1 MASKNLVPSPL
12 TPKEI
17 QTPYAVKG
25 AVCSS
30 IQCGLY
36 KHKEDLCLFQFNNGT
51 SVAGVFT
58 QSQMASPPV
67 LKCKQNLQ
75 NQKAS
80 ALIVNSGN
88 SFTTTGKAGEDAT
101 DKIIKAVAVE
111 LKIPEEEIFICST
124 GIIGELPDIAK
135 IINAL
140 PQLHNNLNPNHILHC
155 AKAIMTTDTF
165 PKVCSKTIKI
175 GDEKIIITGI
185 AKGSGMIEPNMATM
199 LSFIFTD
206 ANISSNALQTLLNQ
220 HVETTFNAI
229 TVDSDTSTSDSLIAF
244 ATKESKIDLE
254 INLKALEIFSIALEE
269 VMRDLAHQI
278 IKDGEGASKF
288 ITINVIGAKNDKSAK
303 VIAKAVAN
311 SPLVKTAIAGS
322 DPNWGR
328 IAMAIGKTSEDISL
342 TNLSIAIGKHTIYAN
357 EALHPQYSEDAVY
370 YYMRGAFVEINID
383 VGVASGIS
391 TVWTCDLTHGYIDI
405 NTDYRS

>member
-1 MASKNLVPSPL
+1 MASKNLAPSPF

-17 QTPYAVKG
+17 QTPYEVKG

-67 LKCKQNLQ
+67 LKCKQNLP

-88 SFTTTGKAGEDAT
+88 SFTTTGKAGEEAT
-101 DKIIKAVAVE
+101 DTIIKAVAVE

-124 GIIGELPDIAK
+124 GIIGEMPDIEK

-140 PQLHNNLNPNHILHC
+140 PQLHSKLSPNHILHC

-175 GDEKIIITGI
+175 GDEEIIITGI

-254 INLKALEIFSIALEE
+254 INPKALEIFSIALAE

-383 VGVASGIS
+383 VGVASGTS